1 MYESK
6 IRSDELNQLYSA
18 LLKLNSIEDCY
29 RFFDDL
35 CTFSEVKAMA
45 QRFMV
50 ARMLEDGKT
59 FTQIEEETGT
69 SSATITRVNR
79 CMKYGADGYK
89 LALERMKNGSGA

>member
-6 IRSDELNQLYSA
+6 IRSDEVDQLYSV
-18 LLKLNSIEDCY
+18 LIKLESVEDCY

-45 QRFMV
+45 QRFAV
-50 ARMLEDGKT
+50 ARMLEEGRT
-59 FTQIEEETGT
+59 FTQIEDETGT

-89 LALERMKNGSGA
+89 LALERLRK